1 MRHDVQLVVA
11 CALLATAILV
21 PCPARAD
28 STQVLVSHG
37 LVSQV
42 VGDGADL
49 FFRDTF
55 GGNGRTC
62 ASCHPQDNNQ
72 TIDPAFI
79 ATLPSTDPLFAS
91 SVPNLEIPELLTQFG
106 LILENPDGTE
116 DPTVKF
122 VMRGVPTSLS
132 MATSIQAPVGFP
144 FPETTGWSGDG
155 GLDGTLH
162 AFSSGAV
169 KQHFTKTLSRVPGTD
184 FIFPTDT
191 QLTAM
196 EQFMRNSGRL
206 GDLTLTSVSL
216 AEPDA
221 ELGRRIFLNSG
232 GDVTI
237 GAGKCNTC
245 HANAGADIDFGDQAN
260 HNYDAGIEDLT
271 HPARAVHDFPG
282 DGGLGTTL
290 NSEGT
295 YGDGTFNTPP
305 LVEAADTPPFFHDN
319 VIDNLEDAVAF
330 FSGPEFNASPA
341 ASVVGGIDLTLVE
354 SDQVAAFL
362 RVINAGLNASISI
375 QRNDAAI
382 NLENSNTSTCTKNC
396 PSSPPDGGG
405 TTGVRQTVNT
415 LLSLSNVEAAD
426 AIEVLNARGLNP
438 TAVSLLQSAISKNQQ
453 AITETS
459 SQTRKNLMRSA
470 KADFQSAK
478 NDLGSGLDFTLGEGN
493 LLF

>member
-1 MRHDVQLVVA
+1 MRYDVQVA
-11 CALLATAILV
+11 VAGVLLATAVLV
-21 PCPARAD
+21 PGPARAD
-28 STQVLVSHG
+28 STQVLIAHG
-37 LVSQV
+37 LVSQD

-72 TIDPAFI
+72 TLDPAFI
-79 ATLPSTDPLFAS
+79 ATLPASDPLFITDT
-91 SVPNLEIPELLTQFG
+91 VPGLEIPELLSQFA

-132 MATSIQAPVGFP
+132 MSTSITAPAGFP
-144 FPETTGWSGDG
+144 FPDTTGWGGDG

-169 KQHFTKTLSRVPGTD
+169 KQHFTRTLSRVPGTD

-191 QLTAM
+191 QLTKM
-196 EQFMRNSGRL
+196 EAFMRNSGRL
-206 GDLTLTSVSL
+206 ADLTLATVTL
-216 AEPDA
+216 ADPDA
-221 ELGRRIFLNSG
+221 EVGRRIFLNSG
-232 GDVTI
+232 SDVTI

-245 HANAGADIDFGDQAN
+245 HADAGANEADDHTN
-260 HNYDAGIEDLT
+260 HNYDVGVEELT
-271 HPARAVHDFPG
+271 HPARAVHDFPH
-282 DGGLGTTL
+282 DGGLGTEL

-295 YGDGTFNTPP
+295 FGDGTFNTPP
-305 LVEAADTPPFFHDN
+305 LVEAADSPPFFHDN

-330 FSGPEFNASPA
+330 FSGPEFNASPGA
-341 ASVVGGIDLTLVE
+341 GVVGGIALTLAE

-362 RVINAGLNASISI
+362 RVINAGLNISISM

-382 NLENSNTSTCTKNC
+382 KLENSDNTSTCKTC
-396 PSSPPDGGG
+396 TAPPDGGG

-415 LLSLSNVEAAD
+415 LLALSNVEAAD
-426 AIEVLNARGLNP
+426 AIEVLNARGLDP
-438 TAVSLLQSAISKNQQ
+438 DAVTLLQSAISKNQQ
-453 AITETS
+453 AINETS
-459 SQTRKNLMRSA
+459 SQTRKSLMRSA
-470 KADFQSAK
+470 NSDFLSAK
-478 NDLGSGLDFTLGEGN
+478 SDLGTGLDFSLGEGN